1 MRVGLVGPEIEEN
14 LALRSIAASLKAAGH
29 EPRIFDFREAAQIPE
44 LALAITRWAPEL
56 VGLSMIF
63 TARSDELVD
72 LAAALRSVGYRGHL
86 TAGGHFAALHAA
98 EILRDC
104 PALDSIVA
112 GEGEEPM
119 VELARDHAAA
129 ARVPGLTVRGAGGET
144 VRTAPR
150 PSIDDLDARPWSIRP
165 DRFHQYLGR
174 GIASL
179 LASRGCWAS
188 CHFCSILAFHSQCG
202 GGKRYRQRR
211 IDAVADEMAHLFH
224 DRGARIYNFQDDNF
238 LVPSK
243 RANLERM
250 AGLRE
255 ALRERGVGRI
265 AIQAKTRPDCVD
277 DEVVELLQSM
287 GLFRF
292 FLGIETD
299 AVVGL
304 KTLGRGIERE
314 QNHRA
319 LAILR
324 RRGVH
329 TCFNLLIFDPESTLD
344 ALQQNVDFM
353 RRQSWFP
360 LNFCRVEVYGGTAIE
375 ARLRKEGRLVGD
387 YRGYSYAIADPRAEL
402 AFQVFREV
410 FWPRNFGPG
419 GLQHEVMKADYVFH
433 LLRHFHPERA
443 SRPLERRVKGIVRDL
458 NANSAELMD
467 RILGLAASS
476 RWSDPAAVAAEIEA
490 LCAARRA
497 ADLSIGGRITDVVR
511 VIEGLAAAVP
521 ERRTFL
527 QTAVAAGAAAALVA
541 TTPAC
546 GGTEQSTHM
555 CEMAPPP
562 REAVTSPMP
571 AHERAALTEQ
581 INELARTGLRHLFGQ
596 FQLLTT
602 PVPIDILVNGQGDVL
617 DCEVRLAGDDVFARE
632 LCRAITEKQY
642 SAVHEGGSGQITV
655 QVEVPPPQPPDDT
668 HMCEMAPMPQKP
680 RG

>member
-14 LALRSIAASLKAAGH
+14 LALRSIAASLVAAGH
-29 EPRIFDFREAAQIPE
+29 EPRIFDFRAREQIGDLAA
-44 LALAITRWAPEL
+44 AITGWTPEL

-63 TARSDELVD
+63 TARSDEFMD
-72 LAAALRSVGYRGHL
+72 LATAVRGRGWGGHL

-104 PALDSIVA
+104 PALDSIVL

-119 VELARDHAAA
+119 VDLATGPADATH
-129 ARVPGLTVRGAGGET
+129 VRGLAVRRPDGE
-144 VRTAPR
+144 VDRTPPR
-150 PSIDDLDARPWSIRP
+150 SPIDDLDARPCSLRP
-165 DRFHQYLGR
+165 DRFHEYLGR

-188 CHFCSILAFHSQCG
+188 CHFCSILAFHSQGG

-211 IDAVADEMAHLFH
+211 VEAVADEMAHLYH
-224 DRGARIYNFQDDNF
+224 DRGVRIFNFQDDNF

-243 RANLERM
+243 SANLERM
-250 AGLRE
+250 GRLRE
-255 ALRERGVGRI
+255 ALVDRGVGRI

-277 DEVVELLQSM
+277 DEVVELLLRM

-292 FLGIETD
+292 FLGVETD

-304 KTLGRGIERE
+304 RTLGRGIERE

-324 RRGVH
+324 RHRVH

-344 ALQQNVDFM
+344 AIHQNVDFM

-375 ARLRKEGRLVGD
+375 ARLRREGRLVGD
-387 YRGYSYAIADPRAEL
+387 YRGYSYAIADRRAEL

-419 GLQHEVMKADYVFH
+419 GLQHEAMKADYVFH

-443 SRPLERRVKGIVRDL
+443 SASLERRVKRIVRDL
-458 NANSAELMD
+458 NANSADLMD
-467 RILGLAASS
+467 RILDLAASS
-476 RWSDPAAVAAEIEA
+476 RWNDPRAVAAETER
-490 LCAARRA
+490 LA
-497 ADLSIGGRITDVVR
+497 ADLAAADVVMGRRITDAVR
-511 VIEGLAAAVP
+511 VIEGLAAAGP
-521 ERRTFL
+521 DRRTFL

-541 TTPAC
+541 TAPAC

-562 REAVTSPMP
+562 REAVASPMP
-571 AHERAALTEQ
+571 SQELAALTEQ
-581 INELARTGLRHLFGQ
+581 VTELCRTGLRHLFDQHG
-596 FQLLTT
+596 LVTM
-602 PVPIDILVNGQGDVL
+602 PVPIDLLVNSQGGVM
-617 DCEVRLAGDDVFARE
+617 DCAVRNTGIDDTFARA
-632 LCRAITEKQY
+632 LCAGISEKQY
-642 SAVHEGGSGQITV
+642 NAIQQGGSGQIVV
-655 QVEVPPPQPPDDT
+655 QVETPPPPPPDDT
-668 HMCEMAPMPQKP
+668 HMCEMAPMPQEP
-680 RG
+680 R